1 MGEETPFEQMLPAL
15 FMEARVFLAVFLLS
29 TLQFSTPV
37 HGVQSSEQQPTMQS
51 SFEIDYSCPE
61 LQNESCSVH
70 PTLHLIEYFSA
81 DWCIPC
87 ADVDEILSE
96 IESPNTKIILHQA
109 SNFDEDYTSASFG
122 HFEGE
127 YRLLY
132 FPSVVYNG
140 MYLFTG
146 SRQAL
151 DIEAQLNSTSL
162 PPFSFADIFDGRQ
175 LVFNGSDNEYW
186 EIWYT
191 EPMIKNRSD
200 VEFNVV
206 QSVAYLNE
214 EEPRLNI
221 SEVFALDEQGS
232 IQVNVWTYGQRG
244 KFLAGSNAT
253 LSGFDFLDESF
264 EPDQQSSHQGDQN
277 LPLYVGGILFLLLYP
292 ALVSHYRMMRK
303 STPKGRDEEQ

>member
-1 MGEETPFEQMLPAL
+1 
-15 FMEARVFLAVFLLS
+15 MEARVFLAVFLLS

-96 IESPNTKIILHQA
+96 IELPNTKIILHQA

>member
-1 MGEETPFEQMLPAL
+1 MLPAL

-96 IESPNTKIILHQA
+96 IELPNTKIILHQA